1 MTSST
6 SKKKNNKGCVL
17 HTLFLKILKMIK
29 NKKFIDL
36 TNGKVFEVIDQFE
49 DIAILDNK
57 AKVKVGKLLDKTFYD
72 EYIDPNSF
80 FRNDRLVN
88 AFTEKIRQL
97 PIDDSQQNQKY
108 DNFVNESM
116 RVEASVSSTMNPLFT
131 DSAVLPYD
139 PEDEK
144 RELLEK
150 AKRMYKSQNGTNI
163 DNLRHLL
170 DEDVEDYQPRPSING
185 SNDETPINDYIPPQP
200 QLQPAS
206 ERVVPQVPI
215 QQNQNMDPIISM
227 FRNVKRN
234 NDFSLSFSINHK
246 IPRLDFIEMMEDS
259 YNTSI
264 IDFLAEEF
272 TNIILLNPN
281 LIKNKIS
288 EEIRNLVFGRHESQD
303 STEDD
308 TQMKTTKKT
317 KAKND

>member
-1 MTSST
+1 
-6 SKKKNNKGCVL
+6 
-17 HTLFLKILKMIK
+17 MIK

-36 TNGKVFEVIDQFE
+36 SNGKVFEVIDQFE

-97 PIDDSQQNQKY
+97 PTDDSHQNQKY

-116 RVEASVSSTMNPLFT
+116 KVEASVNSTMNPLFT

-150 AKRMYKSQNGTNI
+150 AKRMYKSQNATNI
-163 DNLRHLL
+163 DNLRHLM
-170 DEDVEDYQPRPSING
+170 DEDVEDYQPVPNVSVQNV
-185 SNDETPINDYIPPQP
+185 EQPIVDTTPQP
-200 QLQPAS
+200 QPPN
-206 ERVVPQVPI
+206 ERVIPQVPI
-215 QQNQNMDPIISM
+215 QQNQNVDPIISM

-234 NDFSLSFSINHK
+234 NEFSLSFSINHK

-288 EEIRNLVFGRHESQD
+288 EEIRNLVYRRYESED
-303 STEDD
+303 SSEDG
-308 TQMKTTKKT
+308 TTTKSTKKT
-317 KAKND
+317 KLKSD